1 MTGAPLSI
9 CMFSN
14 LFRPVVSGSAT
25 QSEALARQLV
35 RLGHKPFVIT
45 ARVQSDSREYEEL
58 DGVPIY
64 RLPALRLPSMGIALN
79 FPWLSWTFTPGNL
92 RRIDELI
99 RKHRPD
105 VLHLHNHMFDLAF
118 TAVRMKRR
126 WQVPLLV
133 TIHTM
138 IRHVKPLY
146 NLLLYPA
153 DRVFLRQAV
162 IKRTD
167 AVLCPDHNIKTYV
180 EDAFPGCNA
189 QVCPYGVDIPP
200 AADPVQVE
208 ELRRKHNLAG
218 KRVILSLGHVHELR
232 HRRELIRILPEIH
245 QVFPNVVVL
254 IVGAETIDS
263 PRRLAQEL
271 KVSDAVIFA
280 GHAPHELV
288 PAYLALADLEMHL
301 FYQDAIER
309 TSLGI
314 ASMEAMG
321 AGKAVVVAANQDTF
335 GPGALRP
342 GENVIFVDPTK
353 PQEMTRTLVELL
365 GNPDRCRRIGAA
377 ARRFVVDHLSW
388 EVISA
393 QTVDLY
399 RAARQHRSA
408 VTALAP
414 KWAERSQ

>member
-1 MTGAPLSI
+1 MSAPLSV

-25 QSEALARQLV
+25 QSEALARELA

-45 ARVQSDSREYEEL
+45 ALVRKDCPEYEEL

-64 RLPALRLPSMGIALN
+64 RLPAFRLPGMGIALN
-79 FPWLSWTFTPGNL
+79 FPWLSYTFTPANL
-92 RRIDELI
+92 RRIDGIL

-105 VLHLHNHMFDLAF
+105 VIHLHNHMFDLAF
-118 TAVRMKRR
+118 AAVRMKRR
-126 WQVPLLV
+126 FKVPLLV

-138 IRHVKPLY
+138 IRHVKPFY
-146 NLLLYPA
+146 NLILYPA
-153 DRVFLRQAV
+153 DRVFLRHTVLNRADTV
-162 IKRTD
+162 I
-167 AVLCPDHNIKTYV
+167 CPDYNIKTYV
-180 EDAFPGCNA
+180 DDAFPGSNA
-189 QVCPYGVDIPP
+189 KVCPYGVEVPPP
-200 AADPVQVE
+200 ADPNLVE

-232 HRRELIRILPEIH
+232 HRRELISILPDIRKAH
-245 QVFPNVVVL
+245 PNIVVL

-263 PRRLAQEL
+263 PRKLAQTL
-271 KVSDAVIFA
+271 NVSDAVIFA

-321 AGKAVVVAANQDTF
+321 AGKAVVVAANENTY
-335 GPGALRP
+335 GPGVLRN
-342 GENVIFVDPTK
+342 GENAVFVDPRQ
-353 PQEMTRTLVELL
+353 PQEMTRTIIELL
-365 GNPDRCRRIGAA
+365 GDKDRRDRIGAA
-377 ARRFVVDHLSW
+377 ARRFVLEHLSW

-399 RAARQHRSA
+399 R
-408 VTALAP
+408 TALQSLHGAGPVP
-414 KWAERSQ
+414 KPAEGA